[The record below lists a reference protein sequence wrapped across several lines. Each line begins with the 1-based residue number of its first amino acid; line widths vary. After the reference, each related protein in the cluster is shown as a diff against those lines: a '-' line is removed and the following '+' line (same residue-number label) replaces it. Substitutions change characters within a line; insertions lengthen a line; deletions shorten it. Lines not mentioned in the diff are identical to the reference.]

1 MFSSSLLFHR
11 QNVHW
16 PSFKEAATV
25 KQPCLHGAKSSQ
37 TWWQNCGFLQWRGI
51 MSPLSFSLSKIM
63 RPCYIAFKV
72 MVLSGKI
79 IVLTVNR
86 SHGNQSYFFCFTSQG
101 HVGIALAHV
110 LPSCQVRAERRQ
122 RGRAQGHAGLTSA
135 LCIASSLLINM
146 CHILCLEVKS

>member
-1 MFSSSLLFHR
+1 MSTDRALRKQQQLNNLVYMVLNQAKPGDRIVDFCSGGVLCLLY
-11 QNVHW
+11 
-16 PSFKEAATV
+16 
-25 KQPCLHGAKSSQ
+25 
-37 TWWQNCGFLQWRGI
+37 
-51 MSPLSFSLSKIM
+51 PLVFPKIM

-72 MVLSGKI
+72 MILSGKI
-79 IVLTVNR
+79 IVLTVSR
-86 SHGNQSYFFCFTSQG
+86 SHGNQSYFFCLTSQG

-146 CHILCLEVKS
+146 CHILCLEVNS